1 MCRSEKNSCL
11 KILKSITGLKRNVLL
26 NLKTYLY
33 IIAIFAWL
41 QICRNVERRV
51 LWEINTN
58 MKNKDKN

>member
-11 KILKSITGLKRNVLL
+11 KILKSITGLKRIVLL

-33 IIAIFAWL
+33 IIGIFAWL